1 MSYHC
6 YCAQVF
12 VVVVV
17 VFHFSLESLDPDAT
31 DVVFSSVALGCKEH
45 CHKSNWN

>member
-17 VFHFSLESLDPDAT
+17 VVVVVFHFSWESLDPDAT
-31 DVVFSSVALGCKEH
+31 DVVFSSA
-45 CHKSNWN
+45 